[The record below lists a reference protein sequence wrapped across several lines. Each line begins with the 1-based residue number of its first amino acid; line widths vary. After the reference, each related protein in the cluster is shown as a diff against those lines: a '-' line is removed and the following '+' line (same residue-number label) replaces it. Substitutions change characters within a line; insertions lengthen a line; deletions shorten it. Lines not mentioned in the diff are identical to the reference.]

1 MLAQLREDRKAQAEA
16 NEEIGGGSAAPYR
29 GSSPAAVE
37 EAKIERPPEDP
48 LEAVPV
54 EIEAVHSLGYTVTF
68 KTTAAKVEAVARW
81 LRSQGYRPYR
91 GWERTPDGRPIC
103 PKHRAIMAQRDKQG
117 DQWYSHNV
125 GTQDRPIYCKGYPDK
140 SSPGWEVG

>member
-1 MLAQLREDRKAQAEA
+1 MLAQMRDARLARQEDAGETP
-16 NEEIGGGSAAPYR
+16 GSAAYR
-29 GSSPAAVE
+29 GSSTAAE
-37 EAKIERPPEDP
+37 EAPEETRGDP
-48 LEAVPV
+48 LETVPV
-54 EIEAVHSLGYTVTF
+54 EIEAVHALGYTVTF
-68 KTTAAKVEAVARW
+68 KTTAAKVDPVARW

-103 PKHRAIMAQRDKQG
+103 PKHGVIMRERDKQG

-140 SSPGWEVG
+140 SSPGWEVD